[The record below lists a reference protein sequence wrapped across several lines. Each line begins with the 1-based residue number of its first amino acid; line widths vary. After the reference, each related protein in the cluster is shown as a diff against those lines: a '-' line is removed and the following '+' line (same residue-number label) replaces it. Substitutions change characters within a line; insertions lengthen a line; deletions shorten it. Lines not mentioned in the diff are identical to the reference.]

1 MTKKEILD
9 TVKQLT
15 FVPEKALFVP
25 HANEPLFCKVGL
37 GTYTD
42 GKQDLFSYKIDLVDF
57 VALDGFQI
65 SAENIGWLKNEKI
78 LQITK

>member
-15 FVPEKALFVP
+15 IVPDKHLFVP
-25 HANEPLFCKVGL
+25 YGNEPLFCKVGL

-42 GKQDLFSYKIDLVDF
+42 GKEDLFSYKIDLVDF
-57 VALDGFQI
+57 GSLDGFQI
-65 SAENIGWLKNEKI
+65 SAESIGWIKNENI
-78 LQITK
+78 VQIVK